1 MEESSMTNQ
10 TTPKGKYKFVF
21 RRGRTLT
28 KVALLGVIV
37 LSSVALIA
45 ISNAK
50 ARSADRLENNRNQ
63 AIEEELRQNQ
73 YNDNLNNLGS
83 SDYIGDIA
91 NSELGYED
99 PDSVIIVPKP
109 QK

>member
-1 MEESSMTNQ
+1 MTDQ
-10 TTPKGKYKFVF
+10 AYPKPKYKVVF

-45 ISNAK
+45 ISKAK
-50 ARSADRLENNRNQ
+50 ARGEERLENGRNQ

-73 YNDNLNNLGS
+73 YNDNLDNLGS
-83 SDYIGDIA
+83 SGYIGDIA

-99 PDSVIIVPKP
+99 PDSIIIVPKP